1 MYLLY
6 IPCTFWRNLT
16 QAISATTSVMVIYT
30 MNYFQIEKQLF
41 DHLSTTLYN
50 EKLPKKYV

>member
-1 MYLLY
+1 M
-6 IPCTFWRNLT
+6 
-16 QAISATTSVMVIYT
+16 SATTSVMVIYT

-50 EKLPKKYV
+50 EKLPKKYVW